1 MIPLTKWYFLYNV
14 FMQKYPVGNL
24 VYIIQSKRYIRE
36 AKVLHYS
43 SGFYTIR
50 FTDSSGGTKLRE
62 SRIYG
67 SKDDAQKVVDAA
79 DQAAANI
86 KYRDWIGK

>member
-1 MIPLTKWYFLYNV
+1 
-14 FMQKYPVGNL
+14 MQKYPVGTV
-24 VYIIQSKRYIRE
+24 VYIIQSKRYIKE
-36 AKVLHYS
+36 ATVLHYG
-43 SGFYTIR
+43 SGFYTLR
-50 FTDSSGGTKLRE
+50 FTDSAGGTKLRE

-79 DQAAANI
+79 DQAAII